1 MIVAV
6 KEYWKNSPM
15 SPAKNFGGIRING
28 TKFVIVNEHG
38 KTLFETSIDA
48 NEPADLIDERYIK
61 LYKMYGRQAFLDLL
75 SELEHEPTPT
85 EMKRLLAERYPSES
99 AKKKQAPKNEEPC
112 LPLD

>member
-6 KEYWKNSPM
+6 KEYWQNSQM
-15 SPAKNFGGIRING
+15 SVARHYGGIRING
-28 TKFVIVNEHG
+28 AEFVIVNKHG
-38 KTLFETSIDA
+38 KTVFETSIDA

-75 SELEHEPTPT
+75 YELKHEPTPT

-99 AKKKQAPKNEEPC
+99 VKKKQAPKNEELE
-112 LPLD
+112 LPL